1 MTQFQCVFSVERIS
15 ERFMIPTLKEIMVT
29 LPFPILGFHADNGSE
44 YINWLVAKL
53 LNKLT
58 IEFTK
63 SGPRQSND
71 NALAESKNG
80 SVIRKHLGYDHIPG
94 RWAPQ
99 LNDFHRRHFNPY
111 INFHR
116 PCLFPVPHID
126 RKSRVKKRYPYEE
139 MNTPYD
145 KLKSLHKVD
154 TLLKRVIVN
163 IWCLCI

>member
-1 MTQFQCVFSVERIS
+1 

-44 YINWLVAKL
+44 YINRTVAKL

-63 SGPRQSND
+63 SRPRQSND

-80 SVIRKHLGYDHIPG
+80 SVIRKHLGYDYIHG
-94 RWAPQ
+94 GWAPQ
-99 LNDFHRRHFNPY
+99 FNDFHRRHFNPY

-116 PCLFPVPHID
+116 PCLFPVHTSIA
-126 RKSRVKKRYPYEE
+126 RAE
-139 MNTPYD
+139 
-145 KLKSLHKVD
+145 
-154 TLLKRVIVN
+154 
-163 IWCLCI
+163 